1 MRNLSPAKKL
11 LISFCIILPV
21 FCLFW
26 CTCSQKS
33 PMDPTSSL
41 HKDVPVL
48 VDIQAS
54 PSQVAVGESQS
65 VVRVRLLDK
74 DGKPLANEIITFST
88 SIGTITAEA
97 TTSADGWAQSVFIS
111 SQETGNAKITAQ
123 YSNQTSSV
131 VIVKV
136 ISQLDARIQISTQF
150 DEIYANGIDGTEIY
164 VTLSP
169 DAMDSS
175 GMVLLSTS
183 AGVIDSYIE
192 VSGEESS
199 SRLVSIAS
207 SKDTTAVVTA
217 TWGTY
222 SAVVTV
228 KFKGIQFFI
237 ESQYNELPPDGK
249 SKTVIMAYVKE
260 TATQI
265 GVENQEVRFGT
276 SIGSIPSSAMTAN
289 TGIASAELTSSTI
302 EGIANIVARYGAT
315 FLDTVQVEFTKSKYY
330 FDITSKS
337 SAIRAN
343 GEESATVSVSV
354 KDQNNYPVSDV
365 LVRFGTTVGSI
376 VDSVQFTDDTGTA
389 ETTLLSAP
397 SRVDQ
402 WAVVTAIV
410 DSVSKTTQVLMKGI
424 LFDLQAVPAYIIA
437 DGKSQSNIKVFLKE
451 ATTGIGIAGALVRLG
466 TNLGSIPASVTT
478 DQQGY
483 AQIQLTSNT
492 TQGLSMVLGEYGN
505 ILRDSVFV
513 QFGSMV
519 PHKLSQI
526 QVTPSSLLA
535 NGVDQSSV
543 TAYLEDENGDPVS
556 KVIVSFQ
563 TNRGKIE
570 SQALTDVN
578 GMATVKFT
586 PYASVFD
593 SIASVAAILDT
604 QMVAKTIQCIGVQV
618 NLSATPTSILADGKS
633 TSSIKAVLKE
643 TTRKIAVPE
652 ATVYFGTDLGTIAY
666 EAQTNTQGVAIVDL
680 TSGTQTGTAN
690 VKVRYGQVLEDSV
703 QVIFQE
709 SQPTYITLSATP
721 AFIPADN
728 QSQSTIKAVVSD
740 ASWNPVADGTM
751 VQFIIVE
758 GSGSIGSQQITQNG
772 SAVTYLTSGSF
783 PDTARIIARVGSL
796 TSDTVKV
803 VYTIGNVENVT
814 VTVNP
819 NTIPADGVTKS
830 IVQASVTDGLGN
842 PVENVSVNF
851 TATIG
856 KIEMSARTD
865 ENGTARVEFSST
877 VIGLSTITA
886 QVLSNGETISGT
898 SIIQILP
905 GSPYYVIVTY
915 SPLFV
920 YVRDCGKYQTVSVYA
935 DVRDEKN
942 NPVADGTYVKFS
954 IIASPGY
961 GDSLSTV
968 EPVPTVGGVSQVSY
982 TSGTRSGTARI
993 KAQVTDGDGNPL
1005 IPEVAGTSTEFVIYS
1020 GPPYI
1025 EDINDPES
1033 THLTIAVSRLN
1044 IWSWLDTTQVSILV
1058 GDKYNN
1064 PVQKGTAVYLTT
1076 SGGVVTTTA
1085 YTDTNGVASVILQS
1099 GNPLPTIDRFYNY
1112 VGLQDPNTGAQIG
1125 DHDSDPRIP
1134 DMEYDS
1140 RIGRGR
1146 VINTKGDYGE
1156 NDGITRVLAWT
1167 QGMDENGQTAKPWA
1181 ECQVIMSKTIHHF
1194 EQTTYGDTIWPGEYA
1209 HILFELWDAN
1219 GNPIVSGSELTASI
1233 EPSDAKAQ
1241 LSWTSQT
1248 TGDPGH
1254 CYYNL
1259 YVYNIIDVTKDEDR
1273 PGWMRVMIAVS
1284 SVNGSGYIHSDSIY
1298 LAKF

>member
-1 MRNLSPAKKL
+1 
-11 LISFCIILPV
+11 
-21 FCLFW
+21 
-26 CTCSQKS
+26 
-33 PMDPTSSL
+33 MDPTSSL

-74 DGKPLANEIITFST
+74 DGKPLVNEVITFST
-88 SIGTITAEA
+88 SMGTITAEA
-97 TTSADGWAQSVFIS
+97 ITNTDGWAQSVFIS
-111 SQETGNAKITAQ
+111 GQETGNAKISAQ
-123 YSNQTSSV
+123 YSNQASSV
-131 VIVKV
+131 VFVNV
-136 ISQLDARIQISTQF
+136 VSQLDARIQISTQF

-169 DAMDSS
+169 DAIDSS

-260 TATQI
+260 TTTQI
-265 GVENQEVRFGT
+265 GVEDQEVRFGT
-276 SIGSIPSSAMTAN
+276 SIGSIPSSAVTEN

-315 FLDTVQVEFTKSKYY
+315 FLDTVQVEFTRSQYY
-330 FDITSKS
+330 FDITSES
-337 SAIRAN
+337 SAIRGN
-343 GEESATVSVSV
+343 GEESTTVSVSV

-389 ETTLLSAP
+389 ETTLLST
-397 SRVDQ
+397 SSNVDQ

-410 DSVSKTTQVLMKGI
+410 DSISKTAQVLLKGI
-424 LFDLQAVPAYIIA
+424 LFDLQAVPTYIIA

-451 ATTGIGIAGALVRLG
+451 ATTGIGIAGASVRLG
-466 TNLGSIPASVTT
+466 TNLGSIPASATT
-478 DQQGY
+478 DQQGF
-483 AQIQLTSNT
+483 AQIQLTSST
-492 TQGLSMVLGEYGN
+492 TQGLCRVLGEYGN

-543 TAYLEDENGDPVS
+543 

-578 GMATVKFT
+578 GMATIKFT
-586 PYASVFD
+586 PYASAFD

-618 NLSATPTSILADGKS
+618 DLSATPSSILADGKS

-680 TSGTQTGTAN
+680 TSSTQTGTAN
-690 VKVRYGQVLEDSV
+690 VKVRYGQVLEDNV
-703 QVIFQE
+703 QVVFQE

-814 VTVNP
+814 VSVNP
-819 NTIPADGVTKS
+819 NTIPADGVSKS
-830 IVQASVTDGLGN
+830 VVQASVTDGLGN
-842 PVENVSVNF
+842 PVENISVNF
-851 TATIG
+851 TATLG
-856 KIEMSARTD
+856 KIGMSARTD
-865 ENGTARVEFSST
+865 ENGIARVEFSST

-935 DVRDEKN
+935 DIRDEKN

-954 IIASPGY
+954 IFASPGY

-968 EPVPTVGGVSQVSY
+968 EPVPTVGGISQISY

-1025 EDINDPES
+1025 ENIYDPSS
-1033 THLTIAVSRLN
+1033 THLTITTSRLN
-1044 IWSWLDTTQVSILV
+1044 AWSWLDTTRVSILV

-1076 SGGVVTTTA
+1076 SSGVVTTTA
-1085 YTDTNGVASVILQS
+1085 YTDTNGIANVIWIG
-1099 GNPLPTIDRFYNY
+1099 GNPPPTIDRFYNY
-1112 VGLQDPNTGAQIG
+1112 TGMQDPNTGAQIG

-1134 DMEYDS
+1134 DMEYDPEL
-1140 RIGRGR
+1140 GRGR

-1156 NDGITRVLAWT
+1156 NDGIARILAWT
-1167 QGMDENGQTAKPWA
+1167 QGIDENNQSAKPWA
-1181 ECQVIMSKTIHHF
+1181 ESHVIWSKTIAHF
-1194 EQTTYGDTIWPGEYA
+1194 EQTTYADTIWPGEYA
-1209 HILFELWDAN
+1209 RIRFELWDEN
-1219 GNPIVSGSELTASI
+1219 GNPIVSGSDLTASI
-1233 EPSDAKAQ
+1233 EPSNAKAQ
-1241 LSWTSQT
+1241 LSWTNQT
-1248 TGDPGH
+1248 TADPGQ

-1259 YVYNIIDVTKDEDR
+1259 YVYNIIDVTNDKDR
-1273 PGWMRVMIAVS
+1273 PGWMRVMITVS
-1284 SVNGSGYIHSDSIY
+1284 SVNGSTYIYSDEIY

>member
-21 FCLFW
+21 LCLFW

-74 DGKPLANEIITFST
+74 DGKPLSNEVVIFST
-88 SIGTITAEA
+88 SIGTITSEA
-97 TTSADGWAQSVFIS
+97 TTNAEGWAQSIFIS
-111 SQETGNAKITAQ
+111 GQETGNAKIIAQ
-123 YSNQTSSV
+123 YSNQASSV
-131 VIVKV
+131 VFVNV

-150 DEIYANGIDGTEIY
+150 DEIYANGIDGTEIS

-169 DAMDSS
+169 DLMDSS
-175 GMVLLSTS
+175 GLVLLSTS
-183 AGVIDSYIE
+183 AGVIDPYID
-192 VSGEESS
+192 VSDESNS
-199 SRLVSIAS
+199 SRLISIAS
-207 SKDTTAVVTA
+207 SSDTTAVVTA

-249 SKTVIMAYVKE
+249 SKTAIMAYVKE
-260 TATQI
+260 TTTQI
-265 GVENQEVRFGT
+265 GVEDQEVRFGT

-289 TGIASAELTSSTI
+289 TGIASVELTSSTI

-315 FLDTVQVEFTKSKYY
+315 LLDTVQVEFTKAQYY
-330 FDITSKS
+330 FDITSES
-337 SAIRAN
+337 SAILAN
-343 GEESATVSVSV
+343 GKESTTVSVSV
-354 KDQNNYPVSDV
+354 KDQNGYPVSDV

-376 VDSVQFTDDTGTA
+376 DSIQFTDNTGIA
-389 ETTLLSAP
+389 KATLLGAP
-397 SRVDQ
+397 SNVDQ

-410 DSVSKTTQVLMKGI
+410 DSVSKATQVLMKGI
-424 LFDLQAVPAYIIA
+424 LFDLQAVPTYIIA
-437 DGKSQSNIKVFLKE
+437 DGKSQSSIKVFLKE
-451 ATTGIGIAGALVRLG
+451 ATTGIGISGASIRLG
-466 TNLGSIPASVTT
+466 TNLGSIPASATT
-478 DQQGY
+478 DQQGF
-483 AQIQLTSNT
+483 AQIQLTSST
-492 TQGLSMVLGEYGN
+492 TQGLSRVLGEYGN

-513 QFGSMV
+513 QFGSMT

-526 QVTPSSLLA
+526 QVTPASLLA

-543 TAYLEDENGDPVS
+543 TAYVEDENGDPVS

-563 TNRGKIE
+563 TNIGKIE
-570 SQALTDVN
+570 SQALTDAN
-578 GMATVKFT
+578 GTATVQFT

-604 QMVAKTIQCIGVQV
+604 QMVSKVIQCIGVQV
-618 NLSATPTSILADGKS
+618 DLSAIPASILADGKS

-666 EAQTNTQGVAIVDL
+666 EAHTNTQGVATVDL

-703 QVIFQE
+703 QVVFQE

-728 QSQSTIKAVVSD
+728 QSQATIKAVVSD

-758 GSGSIGSQQITQNG
+758 GTGSIGAQQITQNG
-772 SAVTYLTSGSF
+772 SAVTYLTSGSS
-783 PDTARIIARVGSL
+783 PDTAKIIARVGSL

-842 PVENVSVNF
+842 PVENISVNF

-856 KIEMSARTD
+856 KIGMSARTD
-865 ENGTARVEFSST
+865 ENGIARVEFSST
-877 VIGLSTITA
+877 VIGLSTIIA
-886 QVLSNGETISGT
+886 EVLSNDETISGS
-898 SIIQILP
+898 SIIEILP
-905 GSPYYVIVTY
+905 GSPYYVNVTY

-920 YVRDCGKYQTVSVYA
+920 YVRDCGKHQTLSVYA

-968 EPVPTVGGVSQVSY
+968 EPVPTVGGVSQISY

-1005 IPEVAGTSTEFVIYS
+1005 IPEVAGTSTEIVVYS

-1025 EDINDPES
+1025 ENISDPLS
-1033 THLTIAVSRLN
+1033 THITVATLRLN
-1044 IWSWLDTTQVSILV
+1044 VWSWLDTTQVSVLV

-1064 PVQKGTAVYLTT
+1064 PVQKGTAVYLTS
-1076 SGGVVTTTA
+1076 SGGVATTTA
-1085 YTDTNGVASVILQS
+1085 YTDSNGIATAILQS
-1099 GNPLPTIDRFYNY
+1099 GNPLPTIDRFYTY

-1125 DHDSDPRIP
+1125 NHDSDPRIP
-1134 DMEYDS
+1134 DMEYDPEL
-1140 RIGRGR
+1140 GRGR
-1146 VINTKGDYGE
+1146 VINSKGDYGE
-1156 NDGITRVLAWT
+1156 NDGITRILVWT
-1167 QGMDENGQTAKPWA
+1167 QGVDENNQSAKPWA
-1181 ECQVIMSKTIHHF
+1181 ECQVIMSRTIAHF
-1194 EQTTYGDTIWPGEYA
+1194 EQTTYADTIWPGEYA
-1209 HILFELWDAN
+1209 RIRFELWDVN
-1219 GNPIVSGSELTASI
+1219 GNPIVSGSELSASI
-1233 EPSDAKAQ
+1233 EPSNAKAQ
-1241 LSWTSQT
+1241 LSWAVQT
-1248 TGDPGH
+1248 TSDPGQ